1 MRVTPAWPAAEGSP
15 SRCSCYTQPNCT
27 VLIGHRTDPETWDCD
42 NAIVGILPAWSIE
55 VLLATNWKRTNNAEP
70 ATGNEPAMHEQNWPT
85 GTIAKTRWELIE
97 NEKQMLTIPK
107 PANSIEPECCLWNQN
122 CRNTYYSLIIIINA
136 CNACMAGC
144 RRQSE
149 PMLLLHAAELHGV
162 DWAPDWPRNLRLWQ
176 CNCWNFTSMEHR
188 TFACQKLGTNIAEQA
203 TGNEPAMQEQNL
215 PTGIAETRWELIE
228 NEKHMLPISK
238 ITSCSKPECT
248 LWNQN
253 YPCSHNSLPIIVNA
267 CNACMAG
274 CRRQSEPMLLLH
286 AAELHGVDWAPDWPR
301 NLRLWQCNC
310 WNFAGMMHRT
320 SACQKLDSAPT
331 LLNRPL
337 AMNLRCKNRVA
348 LTDRNCRDTAENS
361 LRTRNTCC
369 LSRK

>member
-1 MRVTPAWPAAEGSP
+1 M
-15 SRCSCYTQPNCT
+15 
-27 VLIGHRTDPETWDCD
+27 IF
-42 NAIVGILPAWSIE
+42 
-55 VLLATNWKRTNNAEP
+55 
-70 ATGNEPAMHEQNWPT
+70 
-85 GTIAKTRWELIE
+85 
-97 NEKQMLTIPK
+97 
-107 PANSIEPECCLWNQN
+107 IEPH
-122 CRNTYYSLIIIINA
+122 
-136 CNACMAGC
+136 NACMAGC

-176 CNCWNFTSMEHR
+176 CNCWNFAGMEHR
-188 TFACQKLGTNIAEQA
+188 TSACQKLGANIAKQA

-253 YPCSHNSLPIIVNA
+253 YPCSHDSLPIIINA

-310 WNFAGMMHRT
+310 WHFTSMEHCSFACHKMGTNNAEPATGNEPAMHEQNWPTGIAKTRWELIENEKHMSPISKIT
-320 SACQKLDSAPT
+320 SCSKPECKLWNQNYPCSHDSLPIIINACNAPIM
-331 LLNRPL
+331 RRRRRSHGW
-337 AMNLRCKNRVA
+337 AC
-348 LTDRNCRDTAENS
+348 
-361 LRTRNTCC
+361 
-369 LSRK
+369 